1 MQPLAKT
8 PGAAQKRESAAERRR
23 KGGERLGPAKV
34 QGSGRRRGGRSGV
47 PRASGLHLVAACDAH
62 NRQLV
67 SRRRILKYSIYTM
80 IQALEV
86 RATAGRAA
94 AAGLRPETPGVS
106 DFAKYRAP
114 RTHRERHA
122 RAHERASKTVQPTLL
137 PPRSGIYAQGKER
150 AHTAS
155 PNAGRR
161 PSSGQW
167 EDGEFVQARAH
178 RADRAN
184 SPQGIR

>member
-1 MQPLAKT
+1 M
-8 PGAAQKRESAAERRR
+8 
-23 KGGERLGPAKV
+23 
-34 QGSGRRRGGRSGV
+34 
-47 PRASGLHLVAACDAH
+47 
-62 NRQLV
+62 
-67 SRRRILKYSIYTM
+67 YTM

-94 AAGLRPETPGVS
+94 AAGRWPETPGVS

-137 PPRSGIYAQGKER
+137 PQRSGIYARGKEH

-161 PSSGQW
+161 PSSGRW
-167 EDGEFVQARAH
+167 EAGEFVQARAH

-184 SPQGIR
+184 IPQGIR